1 MLVDPPIEKLLPRTK
16 NRYTL
21 AITIARRTRQL
32 VDGAQPLVDET
43 DNPNL
48 VTLACKELAADKI
61 EPIPG
66 KLDPY
71 IPLRPE
77 VREALM
83 NTREEDEENDML
95 PSNYTPLA
103 EEPVPAPV
111 SKIRVMDPNEVFLMP
126 EEMEDEE
133 DEKDKSRSSDIEDID
148 EDEDDEEDEVVFRGA
163 SDEEEEEIVSDD
175 DLEHIDG
182 SIDDMPEDEDEDL

>member
-1 MLVDPPIEKLLPRTK
+1 MLIDPPIEELLPRTQ

-32 VDGAQPLVDET
+32 VDGAMPLVEESE

-61 EPIPG
+61 GSLPG
-66 KLDPY
+66 DLDPY

-77 VREALM
+77 LEEAL
-83 NTREEDEENDML
+83 RKAQEESDAKDML

-103 EEPVPAPV
+103 EEPDPAPV
-111 SKIRVMDPNEVFLMP
+111 SKIRVMDPDEVFLLP
-126 EEMEDEE
+126 DEAEAVERKEAAKRIQEVVEE
-133 DEKDKSRSSDIEDID
+133 DEDDD
-148 EDEDDEEDEVVFRGA
+148 EDEDIEFSA
-163 SDEEEEEIVSDD
+163 DEEEEIDLDEDLDD
-175 DLEHIDG
+175 IDG
-182 SIDDMPEDEDEDL
+182 SIDDEPEDEEDL